1 MNWRALVA
9 LMGIALCLALVGCKT
24 GGKGGQLVIN
34 DVNFSVV
41 KDGTYEGEQKG
52 MPVSAKVT
60 VTVKSGR
67 LESVTVLKHTHGPG
81 KGAEAIIDRVIA
93 AQSLTVDAVS
103 GATSSS
109 RVMLKAIETA
119 LEKGL

>member
-1 MNWRALVA
+1 MSRKALVA
-9 LMGIALCLALVGCKT
+9 LMGFAFCLALCGCKT
-24 GGKGGQLVIN
+24 SGKGSQIVITN
-34 DVNFSVV
+34 VNIPSVM
-41 KDGTYEGEQKG
+41 DGTYEGEQKG
-52 MPVSAKVT
+52 MPVSAKVQ

-81 KGAEAIIDRVIA
+81 KGAEAIINRVIA
-93 AQSLTVDAVS
+93 AQSLTVDAVA